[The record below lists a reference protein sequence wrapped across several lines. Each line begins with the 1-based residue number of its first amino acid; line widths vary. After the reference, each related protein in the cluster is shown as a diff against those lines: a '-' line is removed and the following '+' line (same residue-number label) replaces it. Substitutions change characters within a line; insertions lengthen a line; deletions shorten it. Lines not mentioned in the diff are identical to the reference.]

1 MDTYIY
7 TDDTIQ
13 KFVKKNFF
21 FNDPI
26 LEKYYENGDIQ
37 SFRSR
42 VSRVYKNETFEKIL
56 YAFVTDMTRD
66 IILKTVSE
74 LTTFMEPMGDM
85 IVSGGEAFNYYVNK
99 KDRIVTSDIDTKFVP
114 RIRYDTKYFGK
125 LQAIKLILWN
135 KLGEVCVKINNEVTR
150 RLTTDLKL
158 ATFLGFKP
166 VNNGPVVTRRYTL
179 IKKKKIASNSKVS
192 KGDVLIDVELFALD
206 LNIRA
211 YSIEKGI
218 IEERVLGGFLDIPFM
233 RPGEFGYE
241 IIDTRRKG
249 FTYMNRHSNKLVLDK
264 NIYIAGKKFLIDDI
278 YLMQR
283 LGLRPEKIQKDKQRL
298 FRLTKML
305 TNSTNIGVTDDIEKI
320 FSIAQKINVTPARKD
335 FSKSRVSM
343 IAASK
348 INPRKYEKYTTK
360 PSLETLSKKFL
371 YGLKTSTNNMSVP
384 GYSNTNGN
392 MRFDINNMKWVKDS
406 TKRYVGNEYN
416 LRPNEPRNVT
426 MSLLENPPLYG
437 YNPDRDK
444 WVPKIILKH
453 SAQIPFIGL
462 KK

>member
-1 MDTYIY
+1 MDPYIY
-7 TDDTIQ
+7 TDATINN
-13 KFVKKNFF
+13 FVKKNFF
-21 FNDPI
+21 FNDSV
-26 LEKYYENGDIQ
+26 LERYYENGDIK
-37 SFRSR
+37 SFRTR
-42 VSRVYKNETFEKIL
+42 VSNVYKNVTFEKML

-74 LTTFMEPMGDM
+74 LTIFMEPMGDI
-85 IVSGGEAFNYYVNK
+85 IVSGGESFNYYVNK
-99 KDRIVTSDIDTKFVP
+99 KDRIVTSDIDTKFIP
-114 RIRYDTKYFGK
+114 RVRYDTKYFGK

-135 KLGEVCVKINNEVTR
+135 KLGEICAKIDKEVKK

-158 ATFLGFKP
+158 ATFIGFKP

-179 IKKKKIASNSKVS
+179 IKKKKVAPNSKVS
-192 KGDVLIDVELFALD
+192 RGDVLIDVELFALD

-211 YSIEKGI
+211 YSIEKGVV
-218 IEERVLGGFLDIPFM
+218 EERVLGGFLDIPFM

-249 FTYMNRHSNKLVLDK
+249 FTYMNRHANKLVSDK

-298 FRLTKML
+298 YRLTKML
-305 TNSTNIGVTDDIEKI
+305 TNTNRITAADNIEKI
-320 FSIAQKINVTPARKD
+320 FNVAQNINFTPTKKD
-335 FSKSRVSM
+335 FSKTRVSM
-343 IAASK
+343 LAASK

-371 YGLKTSTNNMSVP
+371 HGLKTSTNNMSVP
-384 GYSNTNGN
+384 GYSNTHGN
-392 MRFDINNMKWVKDS
+392 MRFNLNTMKWIQDK
-406 TKRYVGNEYN
+406 TKRYIGNEYN
-416 LRPNEPRNVT
+416 LRPNDPRNV
-426 MSLLENPPLYG
+426 SESVLENPPLYG
-437 YNPDRDK
+437 YNPVRDK

>member
-1 MDTYIY
+1 MDPYIY
-7 TDDTIQ
+7 TDATIN

-21 FNDPI
+21 FNDPV
-26 LEKYYENGDIQ
+26 LEKHYENGDIK

-42 VSRVYKNETFEKIL
+42 VSKVHKNETFEKML

-74 LTTFMEPMGDM
+74 LTVFMEPMGDI

-99 KDRIVTSDIDTKFVP
+99 EDRIVTSDIDTKFTP
-114 RIRYDTKYFGK
+114 RMRYDTKYFGK
-125 LQAIKLILWN
+125 LQAVKLMLWN
-135 KLGEVCVKINNEVTR
+135 KLGEICVKIDKEVR
-150 RLTTDLKL
+150 KRLTTDLKL
-158 ATFLGFKP
+158 AAFLGFKP
-166 VNNGPVVTRRYTL
+166 VISGPVVTRRYTL
-179 IKKKKIASNSKVS
+179 IKKKKMSSNSKVT

-211 YSIEKGI
+211 YSIEKGV

-241 IIDTRRKG
+241 IIDTKRKG
-249 FTYMNRHSNKLVLDK
+249 FTYMNRYTNKLVSDK

-305 TNSTNIGVTDDIEKI
+305 TNTNRISAADNIEKI
-320 FSIAQKINVTPARKD
+320 FRVAQSIKFTPSRKNTLD
-335 FSKSRVSM
+335 TRVSM
-343 IAASK
+343 ITASK

-371 YGLKTSTNNMSVP
+371 YGLKTSVNNMSIP
-384 GYSNTNGN
+384 GYSSTNGN
-392 MRFDINNMKWVKDS
+392 MRFNLNDLKWVKDKS
-406 TKRYVGNEYN
+406 KRYIGNEYN
-416 LRPNEPRNVT
+416 LRPNDIKNVSV
-426 MSLLENPPLYG
+426 SLLENPPLYG
-437 YNPDRDK
+437 YNPVRDK